1 MMAIGEIASQIT
13 SITVIGGA
21 LIWLYNVLV
30 GKPNRELER
39 KLLEKN
45 ARDLKETLNP
55 LTYQI
60 KTLNENLK
68 ESKEDRKNIHIELG
82 EHEDRLHN
90 HDKRIT
96 VLERGR

>member
-1 MMAIGEIASQIT
+1 MTVGEIASQIT

-39 KLLEKN
+39 KVLEKN
-45 ARDLKETLNP
+45 ARDLKETLDP

-68 ESKEDRKNIHIELG
+68 ESQEDRKNIHIELE
-82 EHEDRLHN
+82 EHEDRLHS

>member
-1 MMAIGEIASQIT
+1 MAIGEIASQIT
-13 SITVIGGA
+13 SITIIGGA

-45 ARDLKETLNP
+45 ARDLKETLDP

-68 ESKEDRKNIHIELG
+68 ESQEDRKNIHIELE